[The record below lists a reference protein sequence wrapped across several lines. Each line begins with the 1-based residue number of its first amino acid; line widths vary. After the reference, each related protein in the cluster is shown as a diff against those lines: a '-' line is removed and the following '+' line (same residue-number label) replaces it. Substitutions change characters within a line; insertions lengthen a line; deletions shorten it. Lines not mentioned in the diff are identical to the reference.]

1 MEKISHSLD
10 YTGTVSVVENKA
22 ALKHVMNITS
32 PQYNGEDIEI
42 DEHQVQ
48 FIRELAPG
56 LRSQLGNMLYMN
68 PAILKSG
75 LWGGTLNL
83 NWPLL
88 TPKNSAKD
96 LRFRGLKTV
105 DGVKYYEFEYMP
117 RQSGNNGDLR
127 ISIYLDPQTMR
138 HVRTLYRFCF
148 SQQGNDKN
156 YRLDEQFEDF
166 VTSDGLTLPSR
177 WKISWLLEESNSP
190 REYLW
195 NIKIHKLQNGAG
207 MQP

>member
-117 RQSGNNGDLR
+117 
-127 ISIYLDPQTMR
+127 
-138 HVRTLYRFCF
+138 
-148 SQQGNDKN
+148 
-156 YRLDEQFEDF
+156 
-166 VTSDGLTLPSR
+166 
-177 WKISWLLEESNSP
+177 
-190 REYLW
+190 
-195 NIKIHKLQNGAG
+195 
-207 MQP
+207 